1 MGAFESGQAFLAGVI
16 AKLPAELQTQAKE
29 LFEKPEAKDA
39 VVIVGDGA
47 MARPDYSKAMDT
59 LRTKEQEAQQR
70 LDSLNQWWEANR
82 GALEEYKVIK
92 PEYDRLKTAR
102 HPDPADPDPEPVA
115 RPDPVDPRKVVEE
128 VLAAEGPGYVRLS
141 AWLAGKATEHYQMF
155 GETMDT
161 MAIADNPKLGKPIA
175 GQPGRVFS
183 LQDAYTEKY
192 GDRVA
197 THQKE
202 ADEKKFNDEV
212 ERRLRE
218 ERAKTTGHPFPL
230 RGEAPSV
237 LDVLQ
242 TDKGPAAHT
251 LDSAVDAYERLQAER
266 GTAG

>member
-1 MGAFESGQAFLAGVI
+1 MGAFESGQAFLAGVL
-16 AKLPAELQTQAKE
+16 AKLPAELQAQAKE

-39 VVIVGDGA
+39 VVLVGDGA
-47 MARPDYSKAMDT
+47 MARPDYSKAMDA

-70 LDSLNQWWEANR
+70 LDSLNQWWEANST
-82 GALEEYKVIK
+82 ALQEYKTIK
-92 PEYDRLKTAR
+92 PEYERLRATR
-102 HPDPADPDPEPVA
+102 HADPADPDPEPVS

-155 GETMDT
+155 GEVMDV

-175 GQPGRVFS
+175 GQPGRVYS
-183 LQDAYTEKY
+183 LQDAYHEKY
-192 GDRVA
+192 GERVA
-197 THQKE
+197 ARDKE
-202 ADEKKFNDEV
+202 LQEKRFNDEV
-212 ERRLRE
+212 EKRLKE

-237 LDVLQ
+237 LDVLN

-251 LDSAVDAYERLQAER
+251 LDTAVAEYERLQAER
-266 GTAG
+266 GSAG